1 MEFAS
6 ADPSAIRSIKQ
17 RMLLQ
22 SWMRALR
29 GEKLLPLVGD
39 FQPEGIANE
48 LADMM
53 AFDLDED
60 DGTARFLIT
69 QEGWRLAAAHGNE
82 QIDPAIQ
89 RTKRYL
95 DDVVEPERY
104 ESILPCYLACLT
116 RKRPVYSISRVL
128 DAEGKDVSYERLL
141 LPFGRDDEVEQIVG
155 SYKAISIP
163 TGFPV
168 KNLRGLA
175 ADPSPVRVVS
185 AVIDGPSSGRASN
198 RPAQDMIAPAKS
210 APPHLPGLTSLE

>member
-6 ADPSAIRSIKQ
+6 ADPSAIRSIKH
-17 RMLLQ
+17 RRLLQ

-29 GEKLLPLVGD
+29 GENLLPLVGD
-39 FQPEGIANE
+39 FQPDGIANE

-53 AFDLDED
+53 AFDLDEE

-69 QEGWRLAAAHGNE
+69 QEGWRLAAAHGSA

-104 ESILPCYLACLT
+104 GLILPCYLTCLT
-116 RKRPVYSISRVL
+116 RKRPVYSISRVP
-128 DAEGKDVSYERLL
+128 DVDGKDVSYERLL
-141 LPFGRDDEVEQIVG
+141 LPFGRDNEVEQIVG

-163 TGFPV
+163 GGLAV
-168 KNLRGLA
+168 RNLRDLG

-185 AVIDGPSSGRASN
+185 AVIEGPTSSRSSN
-198 RPAQDMIAPAKS
+198 RPAEDTAMQGRPARS
-210 APPHLPGLTSLE
+210 HFPGLTSLA